1 MHAHSHVC
9 DVRAK
14 MLSNS
19 MSAVCAALFR
29 VYISD
34 LSVYGMSSKSL
45 DTLMNTLQNM
55 FNVII

>member
-34 LSVYGMSSKSL
+34 LSVHIRYVVKKLGYSNEYITKY
-45 DTLMNTLQNM
+45 
-55 FNVII
+55 V